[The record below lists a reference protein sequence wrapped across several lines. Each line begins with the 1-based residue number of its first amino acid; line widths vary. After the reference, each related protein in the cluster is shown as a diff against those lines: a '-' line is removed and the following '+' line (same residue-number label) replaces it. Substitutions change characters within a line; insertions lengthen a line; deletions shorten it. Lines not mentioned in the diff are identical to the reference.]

1 MHRQNMVADTLP
13 SHATSATLQKS
24 TSFFKKFIKFLKKAI
39 MFFLNAIVFWKNT
52 VVFWLLQMLQ
62 MFYHVTA
69 TSFS

>member
-1 MHRQNMVADTLP
+1 
-13 SHATSATLQKS
+13 
-24 TSFFKKFIKFLKKAI
+24 